1 MSISDMTLAQRAAL
15 FAKLSSLA
23 YMNKLKK
30 VEYIPGESLGF
41 NQNPKFYD
49 HGGAQAYKMESKT
62 DIVIA
67 CRGTEPT
74 QWNDVKADLRA
85 FPVLAETVGRV
96 HKGFKKEVDDLWPM
110 ISEDIKKASSKKK
123 LWVTGHSLGAA
134 MATVVAARC
143 TLKEGLHDVEEL
155 HTFGSPRVGWR
166 KYCKS
171 LPITHYRW
179 RNNNDIVTTVPPL
192 FMGYKHHGT
201 SMYINAYG
209 KVRDLTTWQRTK
221 DKLRGIVM
229 GLKSGRF
236 DSFMDHL
243 IHDYIKHLDDWA
255 KER

>member
-96 HKGFKKEVDDLWPM
+96 HKGFKKEV
-110 ISEDIKKASSKKK
+110 AN
-123 LWVTGHSLGAA
+123 
-134 MATVVAARC
+134 
-143 TLKEGLHDVEEL
+143 
-155 HTFGSPRVGWR
+155 F
-166 KYCKS
+166 
-171 LPITHYRW
+171 
-179 RNNNDIVTTVPPL
+179 
-192 FMGYKHHGT
+192 
-201 SMYINAYG
+201 
-209 KVRDLTTWQRTK
+209 
-221 DKLRGIVM
+221 
-229 GLKSGRF
+229 
-236 DSFMDHL
+236 
-243 IHDYIKHLDDWA
+243 
-255 KER
+255 